1 MINVKDYGAVGDG
14 VTDDTAAIQVA
25 INDAFDKKTGVYIP
39 GADYL
44 TGTLNMPFVP
54 VGVYSRGNYIEG
66 DGMGNTRFIA
76 KDPGTIIFNTVQP
89 APLKFQMGG
98 HIAGITLVGNSMA
111 NSQGV
116 RSQANFSFGL
126 YDVIMDGLTVGWN
139 VVNQGTVGDNDAC
152 NHIVL
157 ENSRILN
164 CTQWGVKLDLRTGNN
179 ETSFMGIR
187 NSTIE
192 NCGTT
197 AGAIGGGMYWRGQL
211 LQFDNSAFVLN
222 RNRGL
227 YIEGGAGL
235 GSNILANSLCFENNA
250 GMSIQCYGITGMEFN
265 QLQLYN
271 NDANIA
277 QYGIWLSAN
286 PSYIGQ
292 VRVNSAKVRATAAN
306 NPYIAFCAAGS
317 GLAAGTIVADSKQ
330 IRWDNFGHAGQTQYS
345 GWTVV

>member
-1 MINVKDYGAVGDG
+1 MINVINYGAVGDG
-14 VTDDTAAIQVA
+14 ITDDTAALQNA
-25 INDAFDKKTGVYIP
+25 IDAAYAAKTGVYIP
-39 GADYL
+39 GGDYL
-44 TGTLNMPFVP
+44 TDTLTMPF
-54 VGVYSRGNYIEG
+54 SSSASFNQGNYIDG
-66 DGMGNTRFIA
+66 DGMLNTRLLA
-76 KDPGTIIFNTVQP
+76 KQAGTTIFNTVQP
-89 APLKFQMGG
+89 APLKFQMSG
-98 HIAGITLVGNSMA
+98 HIAGLSLVGNGHNGTKA
-111 NSQGV
+111 IN
-116 RSQANFSFGL
+116 SQANYSFRL
-126 YDVIMDGLTVGWN
+126 DDILIQDFTIGWN
-139 VVNQGTVGDNDAC
+139 IVNQGNPGDYDAC
-152 NHIVL
+152 NHLIL
-157 ENSRILN
+157 NNSRIIG
-164 CTQWGVKLDLRTGNN
+164 CTQWGIKTDLRTGNN
-179 ETSFMGIR
+179 ETSFLSIR
-187 NSTIE
+187 DSTIE
-192 NCGTT
+192 SCGSA
-197 AGAIGGGMYWRGQL
+197 AGAVGGGMYWRGQV

-235 GSNILANSLCFENNA
+235 GSNIFANSLCFENNA
-250 GMSIQCYGITGMEFN
+250 GMSVQCYGITGMEFN